1 MTRQLLTAARL
12 KKILFNEHR
21 ALSRHPHNTGIR
33 QQIALEAARLLA
45 CQEARGPQDARQK
58 AASRLGCRDRAK
70 WPDNQDI
77 EQALQDYQRL
87 FQAHRQPLDLQRLRR
102 RALEAMENLQA
113 FSPRLVGAVLRGTAD
128 HDTPVRLHIY
138 ADSPE
143 QVILHL
149 LDQRI
154 PFDERTIQLQ
164 YGDRSRQHHP
174 LLEFDAG
181 GATIELVIL
190 SPARRSTPPVDPWS
204 KRPDRGAGL
213 SQVESL
219 LLETK

>member
-1 MTRQLLTAARL
+1 M
-12 KKILFNEHR
+12 HG
-21 ALSRHPHNTGIR
+21 TGIR

-77 EQALQDYQRL
+77 EQALRDYQRL
-87 FQAHRQPLDLQRLRR
+87 FQAHRQPVDLHHLRR
-102 RALEAMENLQA
+102 HARVAMQNLQA
-113 FSPRLVGAVLRGTAD
+113 FSPRLVGKVLRGTAD
-128 HDTPVRLHIY
+128 HDTPVRLHLY

-149 LDQRI
+149 LDQPI
-154 PFDERTIQLQ
+154 PFAERTIQLQ
-164 YGDRSRQHHP
+164 YGDRSRQLHP
-174 LLEFDAG
+174 LLEFAAG
-181 GATIELVIL
+181 GTMIELVIL
-190 SPARRSTPPVDPWS
+190 SPAQRSTPPVDPWS
-204 KRPDRGAGL
+204 NRPDPGASL

-219 LLETK
+219 LAGTD